1 MENEK
6 FRIESK
12 FKGVYGTIIA
22 SNAEE
27 ALGKL
32 LKEKLKMNVEYTE
45 VSDPEEANV
54 LVTGF
59 FNMKR
64 MFHLYTNA
72 EHNGKHLYD
81 VYIARVG
88 RTVQIA
94 ENAKSALFKA
104 LDEHRINISF
114 YREVHETRNA
124 NACVEEYFNAY
135 DSYDG
140 YDRHLYFVAA

>member
-1 MENEK
+1 MEN

-12 FKGVYGTIIA
+12 FKGVSGTILA

-32 LKEKLKMNVEYTE
+32 LKEKLKMNVECTE

-59 FNMKR
+59 FNTKY
-64 MFHLYTNA
+64 MFYLYTNA
-72 EHNGKHLYD
+72 EHNGKHLYG
-81 VYIARVG
+81 VYITGVG
-88 RTVQIA
+88 KTVEIA
-94 ENAKSALFKA
+94 ENAKRALCKA
-104 LDEHRINISF
+104 LDEYRINISF
-114 YREVHETRNA
+114 YQEVHDTRNA
-124 NACVEEYFNAY
+124 NASVEEYFNAY